1 MARLF
6 FALWPDP
13 GARASLA
20 AMAGEVAR
28 RCGGRPVPAANL
40 HVTLA
45 FLGEVEPRAM
55 PALQDAAAGVRGR
68 AFELALDQLGAFARA
83 GVAWAGCHRAP
94 AALLELQSGLARR
107 VRDAGVALDE
117 RPFAAHL
124 TLARRIRAPIA
135 PEAMEAV
142 RWRVE
147 SFALVE
153 SVRGEG
159 AYRTLAEWNLEGEK
173 N

>member
-6 FALWPDP
+6 FALWPDA
-13 GARASLA
+13 GARAALA
-20 AMAGEVAR
+20 AKAGEVAR

-40 HVTLA
+40 HLTLA
-45 FLGEVEPRAM
+45 FLGEVDPGAM
-55 PALQDAAAGVRGR
+55 PALRDAASLAR
-68 AFELALDQLGAFARA
+68 AEAFGLELDQLGAFARA
-83 GVAWAGCHRAP
+83 GVAWAGCRRAP

-107 VRDAGVALDE
+107 IRDAGVALDE

-124 TLARRIRAPIA
+124 TLARRIRTPLA
-135 PEAMEAV
+135 PEAMEPV
-142 RWRVE
+142 RWRVK

-159 AYRTLAEWNLEGEK
+159 AYRTLADWILEGGK